1 MKIYLVRSFRFRL
14 LPFFI
19 CFSISIILASSW
31 AYSQN
36 FKAPQESYRAVSPLN
51 SPLLYYDDFETG
63 DGGWVPSGPTSNW
76 EFGTIV
82 TKRFKNCG
90 FTAFPYPEPAGAHS
104 GTKVW
109 GTILDGCYTNFS
121 GGTSLSK
128 SFDFR
133 AAPRSIELRWWQ
145 WFHIFEPYDNARV
158 LVNGEEIWRVSN
170 NTATNGWVQQRVS
183 LSAFAGQPEVII
195 EYVLETTSEV
205 NRMGWYLDDI
215 EITMIYSIYFPLI
228 IKAPLE

>member
-133 AAPRSIELRWWQ
+133 AAPKFIELRWWQ
-145 WFHIFEPYDNARV
+145 WVHIFEPYDNARV

>member
-1 MKIYLVRSFRFRL
+1 MKIYLVRSFSFCL
-14 LPFFI
+14 LPFLV
-19 CFSISIILASSW
+19 CFSISILLTSSW
-31 AYSQN
+31 AYSQ
-36 FKAPQESYRAVSPLN
+36 KSKDPGESYPKAALLNNPL
-51 SPLLYYDDFETG
+51 SYYEDFETG

-82 TKRFKNCG
+82 AGTFRNCG
-90 FTAFPYPEPAGAHS
+90 YTAFPYPEPTGAHS

-133 AAPRSIELRWWQ
+133 AVPKSIELRWWQ

-158 LVNGEEIWRVSN
+158 LVNGVEVWRIPN
-170 NTATNGWVQQRVS
+170 NLATNGWVQQRVS
-183 LSAFAGQPEVII
+183 LSGFAGQPELTIQF
-195 EYVLETTSEV
+195 VLEATSEV

-215 EITMIYSIYFPLI
+215 EISLTYSIYFPLI
-228 IKAPLE
+228 FKNYLE